1 MFKITKYNVMKKKT
15 TKKSKEPVGKFN
27 FSNNKVINDIIE
39 FHKVK
44 DGCTVTLLIL
54 EAWLLWSIASNI
66 F

>member
-1 MFKITKYNVMKKKT
+1 MKKKT

-27 FSNNKVINDIIE
+27 FSNKVINDVIE

>member
-1 MFKITKYNVMKKKT
+1 MFKITKYNVMKKKP

-27 FSNNKVINDIIE
+27 FSNKFIGDIIE

-44 DGCTVTLLIL
+44 DGCTVTLLLL
-54 EAWLLWSIASNI
+54 EFWLLWSITSTI

>member
-1 MFKITKYNVMKKKT
+1 MKKKT

-27 FSNNKVINDIIE
+27 FSNKAINDIIE

-54 EAWLLWSIASNI
+54 EFWLLWSIASNL